1 MDTLNIFIFLIDGFI
16 LLQIA
21 IYAFYLSGFFW
32 YYGFKQEVSIGLQA
46 FSHHGC

>member
-21 IYAFYLSGFFW
+21 IYAFYLSGFFLVLW
-32 YYGFKQEVSIGLQA
+32 I
-46 FSHHGC
+46 